1 MKHMMEYTFKVRN
14 NWWLNAGLAGLYL
27 IATKDA
33 LRDKRKELN
42 IEVVPKSIGLTFQAE
57 NVDDLRSFLRECY
70 EHIAGLYWNIST
82 ASQREKQELVIYDR
96 EKDELKTAPRRM
108 PIPPIQK
115 VLSARSWKAEGEKY
129 ENLPE
134 SLKKRVDEFLSQT
147 NKKLWG
153 KDEKLLYEPPI
164 CHDTEIKILP
174 KGKSKKKTYTC
185 CICGQE
191 HTDVYE
197 IAQPIYLLFASSS
210 ASRSFHSQGQK
221 PDAVCWECNFLSKF
235 AYESIY
241 YKTDSDTMII
251 ISPNSPNF
259 KHLLKLQDKLGCRSA
274 LRVFD
279 DQYFMKNI
287 GINKGELLYYASKP
301 YELLWAFYFDAFE
314 LLKSQYDIKNATG
327 EDMDIFLKELLG
339 DVLEEPTEIV
349 LMALQDKGQTFIT
362 KDLVIY
368 QDTAYIFR
376 LFSKLIEEG
385 VNLKQIFED
394 LYDQQQTKIENRA
407 LKRNEILKKVLD
419 KHPILQDMEE
429 FCFSK
434 IVSNN
439 GFLRMRNML
448 LFIMNYQLIIRGDSM
463 TKEQIE
469 AAVNLGKQIVLQAKE
484 KLKGKDEDKKINKD
498 EFKKIKGDLF
508 KLRKTRT
515 ATDFLNQL
523 NNLQFRYGI
532 SVSKPIQEGLINDVN
547 FEDFRAYCILGA
559 LNVYNGIMTDSKKGD
574 VKDGE
579 S

>member
-1 MKHMMEYTFKVRN
+1 MMEYTFKVRN

-27 IATKDA
+27 IAVKDA
-33 LRDKRKELN
+33 LRDKREELN

-57 NVDDLRSFLRECY
+57 NIDDLRSFLRECY
-70 EHIAGLYWNIST
+70 EHLAGMYWNISS

-174 KGKSKKKTYTC
+174 KEKSKKKTYTC

-191 HTDVYE
+191 HTEVYD
-197 IAQPIYLLFASSS
+197 IAQPIYFLFASAS
-210 ASRSFHSQGQK
+210 ASRSFHSQARK
-221 PDAVCWECNFLSKF
+221 LDAVCWECNFLSKF
-235 AYESIY
+235 AYECIH
-241 YKTDSDTMII
+241 YKTDNDTMII
-251 ISPNSPNF
+251 ISPNSPNLN
-259 KHLLKLQDKLGCRSA
+259 HLLKLQDKLGCRSA
-274 LRVFD
+274 LRAFD
-279 DQYFMKNI
+279 DQYFLKNI
-287 GINKGELLYYASKP
+287 GVNKDELLYYANKP
-301 YELLWAFYFDAFE
+301 YELLWAFYFDAYD
-314 LLKSQYDIKNATG
+314 LLKRQYDLKNENVNSNINSFLQELIG
-327 EDMDIFLKELLG
+327 DILG
-339 DVLEEPTEIV
+339 APTEVV
-349 LMALQDKGQTFIT
+349 LLFLETKGQTFIT
-362 KDLVIY
+362 KDLIIY
-368 QDTAYIFR
+368 QDTAYMFR
-376 LFSKLIEEG
+376 LFSALMEKD
-385 VNLKQIFED
+385 VNLKQVFED
-394 LYDQQQTKIENRA
+394 LYDTMESKIENRA
-407 LKRNEILKKVLD
+407 LKRNEILKKVLN

-469 AAVNLGKQIVLQAKE
+469 AAVNLGKQIVLQAKQ
-484 KLKGKDEDKKINKD
+484 KLNND

-579 S
+579 N